1 MSGPR
6 PYVRPAET
14 LWWAH
19 PPYLAYT
26 LREATG
32 VAVAGYALVLLAGLV
47 SLASGERAYDAWLDF
62 LKSPWSLALHA
73 LFLIGIIVHVWTWFR
88 IMPKTMPRLV
98 IGRRVLPQR
107 WITAAGLA
115 VAMTSLIIVLLVAVW
130 MQP

>member
-26 LREATG
+26 FREATG

-62 LKSPWSLALHA
+62 LNSPWSLALHA
-73 LFLIGIIVHVWTWFR
+73 LFLIGMIVHVWTWFR
-88 IMPKTMPRLV
+88 IMPNTMPRLV
-98 IGRRVLPQR
+98 IGGRLVPQN
-107 WITAAGLA
+107 WITAFGLA
-115 VAMTSLIIVLLVAVW
+115 MATAAFIIILLVAEW

>member
-47 SLASGERAYDAWLDF
+47 SLASGERAYDAWL
-62 LKSPWSLALHA
+62 
-73 LFLIGIIVHVWTWFR
+73 LIGMIVHVWTWFR

-98 IGRRVLPQR
+98 IGGRLVPQN
-107 WITAAGLA
+107 WITAVGLA
-115 VAMTSLIIVLLVAVW
+115 MATAAFIIILLVAEW

>member
-73 LFLIGIIVHVWTWFR
+73 LFLIGMIVHDWTWFR

-98 IGRRVLPQR
+98 IGGRLVPQN
-107 WITAAGLA
+107 WITAVGLA
-115 VAMTSLIIVLLVAVW
+115 MATAAFIIILLVAEW

>member
-1 MSGPR
+1 MRR
-6 PYVRPAET
+6 PYLRPIDPH
-14 LWWAH
+14 WWAK

-73 LFLIGIIVHVWTWFR
+73 LFLIGMIVHVWTWFR

-98 IGRRVLPQR
+98 IGGRLVPQN
-107 WITAAGLA
+107 WITAVGLA
-115 VAMTSLIIVLLVAVW
+115 MATAAFIIILLVAEW